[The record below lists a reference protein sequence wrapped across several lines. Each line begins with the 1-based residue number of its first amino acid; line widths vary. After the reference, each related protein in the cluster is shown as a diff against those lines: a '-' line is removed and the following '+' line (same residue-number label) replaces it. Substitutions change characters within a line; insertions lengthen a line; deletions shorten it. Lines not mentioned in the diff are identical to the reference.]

1 MLKDENL
8 IYLPRWIVIINCQR
22 LDTLNITRIFS
33 MKKIMLIVMLM
44 LSVAAQAQAQKKYSV
59 YAIGFYN
66 LENLFDTIHD
76 PGKNDYEYLP
86 DGTNKWNA
94 IKYEHKLANM
104 SKVLSEMATDML
116 PVGCAAI
123 GVSEVENANA
133 LNDLVSQKPLK
144 DKGFQFT
151 HVEGP
156 DKRGVD
162 CALLY
167 NPRLFT
173 VRDTKLVPYIYELPE
188 DVQKDKQTRGFLTV
202 SGEVAGEHVTIIV
215 CHLPSRYATSY
226 YRELGG
232 KQLKVLKDSLQ
243 KDDPK
248 VKIFIMGDMNDD
260 PFDKSIAQSLGAR
273 REIKDVELFG
283 LYNPFWNTIK
293 EGTGTLFYNGAWNLF
308 DQIIMSENLLDKKQK
323 RNYEALTFYKHA
335 IFRRDYLIQQE
346 GKYKGAPKRTQA
358 GGVWL
363 DGYSDHLPV
372 LVYLIKEQK

>member
-1 MLKDENL
+1 MLKDEKL

-22 LDTLNITRIFS
+22 LDTLNITRILS

-44 LSVAAQAQAQKKYSV
+44 LSVAAQAQKKYSV

-167 NPRLFT
+167 NPKLFT

-372 LVYLIKEQK
+372 VVYLIKEQK

>member
-22 LDTLNITRIFS
+22 LDTLNITRILS

-44 LSVAAQAQAQKKYSV
+44 LSVAAQAQKKYSV

-167 NPRLFT
+167 NPKLFT

-202 SGEVAGEHVTIIV
+202 SGEVAGEHITIIV

-372 LVYLIKEQK
+372 VVYLIKEQK

>member
-22 LDTLNITRIFS
+22 LDTLNITRILS

-44 LSVAAQAQAQKKYSV
+44 LSVAAQAQKKYSV

-167 NPRLFT
+167 NPKLFT

-202 SGEVAGEHVTIIV
+202 SGEVAGEHITIIV

>member
-1 MLKDENL
+1 MLRDENL

-22 LDTLNITRIFS
+22 LDTLNITRILS

-44 LSVAAQAQAQKKYSV
+44 LSVAAQAQKKYSV

-144 DKGFQFT
+144 DKGFQFA

-167 NPRLFT
+167 NPKLFT

-372 LVYLIKEQK
+372 VVYLIKEQK